1 MEEITATK
9 FKATSLAVLS
19 RVEKTKK
26 PVRVTRYGK
35 PVAEIVPVKAVEVK
49 RPRKI
54 ILGFA
59 RGQFEIVGDIVG
71 PTSKWTDWEAYNG
84 ILDPADRK

>member
-35 PVAEIVPVKAVEVK
+35 PVAEIEVK